1 MSTTTKLS
9 QHTAILLERA
19 RRFGITDET
28 LLAGLAAGD
37 TAVLRPAVGEWYS
50 YDEFYS
56 YADQQGE
63 TLEEAIRSGYRMK
76 FNTLGGVQLWLQ
88 HRFGLEAGVDYEVPE
103 HGRVNGLK
111 LPAVE
116 VELLRST
123 LAPNWVILEEAP
135 VPEDSGVSAEFV
147 RTLRL
152 VIRSLYEKD
161 E

>member
-1 MSTTTKLS
+1 MSTTAKLS
-9 QHTAILLERA
+9 QNTAILLERA

-37 TAVLRPAVGEWYS
+37 TAVLQPAVGEWYS
-50 YDEFYS
+50 YDEFYA
-56 YADQQGE
+56 YADQHGE
-63 TLEEAIRSGYRMK
+63 ALEEAIRSGYRMK
-76 FNTLGGVQLWLQ
+76 FNTPGGVQFWLQ

-111 LPAVE
+111 LPDAK

-123 LAPNWVILEEAP
+123 LAPNWVILGEAAG
-135 VPEDSGVSAEFV
+135 SGEAESV
-147 RTLRL
+147 QTLRL
-152 VIRSLYEKD
+152 VIRSLHEKG

>member
-1 MSTTTKLS
+1 MSTTAKLS

-19 RRFGITDET
+19 RRFDIADET

-37 TAVLRPAVGEWYS
+37 TAVLQPAVGEWYS

-56 YADQQGE
+56 YADRHGE
-63 TLEEAIRSGYRMK
+63 ALEEAIRSGYRMK
-76 FNTLGGVQLWLQ
+76 FNTPGGVQLWLQ
-88 HRFGLEAGVDYEVPE
+88 HRYGLEAGVDYEVPE

-111 LPAVE
+111 LPVAAA
-116 VELLRST
+116 ELLHST
-123 LAPNWVILEEAP
+123 LAPNWLILEEG
-135 VPEDSGVSAEFV
+135 SGSGEAGAV

-161 E
+161 G